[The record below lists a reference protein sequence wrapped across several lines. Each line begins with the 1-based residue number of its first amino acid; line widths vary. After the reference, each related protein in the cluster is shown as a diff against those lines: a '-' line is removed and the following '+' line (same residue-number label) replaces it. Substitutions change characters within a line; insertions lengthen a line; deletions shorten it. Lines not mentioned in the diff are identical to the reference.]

1 MDTLNRALTTDLS
14 SSVDVPSVLWDGIL
28 KANPTPPAFLPR
40 DKKDGG
46 AKQPHHHL
54 GAAM

>member
-1 MDTLNRALTTDLS
+1 LTTDLS

-28 KANPTPPAFLPR
+28 KANPAPPALLPR
-40 DKKDGG
+40 DKEDGG
-46 AKQPHHHL
+46 TRQPHHHP